1 MCHPQLTWRGSGR
14 LPPTPGHTP
23 LIKSSLLHG
32 AQATLSVFPRAAL
45 QADPVDGGVEAVCSK
60 SKLTAEKPSTG
71 QCWIPL
77 KKDTPCPRAKEKPHE
92 TVGEAKSCLE
102 SNLIPTREAQRAQ
115 TKPCVH
121 QDPGTPQET
130 EPHLPFSV

>member
-1 MCHPQLTWRGSGR
+1 MCHPQLTWRGSGQ

-77 KKDTPCPRAKEKPHE
+77 KKDTPHPRAKERPQQNGRRGK
-92 TVGEAKSCLE
+92 TVFRIKSHACQRCLE
-102 SNLIPTREAQRAQ
+102 GSNKTVC
-115 TKPCVH
+115 T
-121 QDPGTPQET
+121 PGPRDATET
-130 EPHLPFSV
+130 EPDLPLRI